1 MSKKL
6 PITDRKNINWLPTWA
21 DLINKRYRDE
31 HKDSSLFLSNFF
43 MAYIE
48 TQSLSKT
55 VFKPTVWKRYVDDIF
70 SLWHLKKPYIVAFFA
85 EQVNLHHPTMKFT
98 AEISENETLFLE
110 TVVYQGTTFSEKWEK
125 VILDV
130 KRGCDWG

>member
-1 MSKKL
+1 MLLTTDKMSKKL
-6 PITDRKNINWLPTWA
+6 PITDRKNINRLPTWA

-70 SLWHLKKPYIVAFFA
+70 FPMGPK
-85 EQVNLHHPTMKFT
+85 
-98 AEISENETLFLE
+98 
-110 TVVYQGTTFSEKWEK
+110 
-125 VILDV
+125 
-130 KRGCDWG
+130 

>member
-21 DLINKRYRDE
+21 DLINKRYSDE

-70 SLWHLKKPYIVAFFA
+70 SLWDISKPDIVAFFA
-85 EQVNLHHPTMKFT
+85 EQVNLHALLWNSRPKYLKMRHSF
-98 AEISENETLFLE
+98 
-110 TVVYQGTTFSEKWEK
+110 
-125 VILDV
+125 
-130 KRGCDWG
+130 